1 MRYMMLIYVG
11 DGAGPEQGS
20 EEQIAEMQEW
30 FGYTQALEEAGV
42 LLGGDALQGIDTAVT
57 VRVRDGETAT
67 TDGPFA
73 ETKEALGGYYMI
85 DVESEDE
92 AVAWAAKIPSVRYG
106 SIEVRPIFELADLQQ
121 QA

>member
-11 DGAGPEQGS
+11 EGAGPEQGS

-30 FGYTQALEEAGV
+30 FAYTQELEDAGV
-42 LLGGDALQGIDTAVT
+42 LLGGDALHGIDTAVT
-57 VRVRDGETAT
+57 VRVRDGETGT

-85 DVESEDE
+85 DVPSGDE
-92 AVAWAAKIPSVRYG
+92 AIAWASKIPSVRYG
-106 SIEVRPIFELADLQQ
+106 SIEVRPILELTDMQEG
-121 QA
+121 